1 MTRVTYKIVQ
11 HDQGWAYS
19 VDGVFS
25 ETYPSH
31 DAARRAAERAAGEQR
46 LSGEEAGISWEDK
59 DGRWHD
65 EVVEGDDRPTTE
77 VEG

>member
-1 MTRVTYKIVQ
+1 MSRLTYEIVQ
-11 HDQGWAYS
+11 HEEGWAYR

-25 ETYPSH
+25 ETFPTH

-46 LSGEEAGISWEDK
+46 VSGEEEGISWEDK

-65 EVVEGDDRPTTE
+65 EVARGDDRPVTD